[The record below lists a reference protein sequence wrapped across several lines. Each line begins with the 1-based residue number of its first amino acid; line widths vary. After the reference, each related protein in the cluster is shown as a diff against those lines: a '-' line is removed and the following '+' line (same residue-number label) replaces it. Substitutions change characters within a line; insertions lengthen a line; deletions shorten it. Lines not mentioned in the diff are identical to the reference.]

1 MCNLCGSARPSG
13 PSGGGAGGGGRGSG
27 RGANDSGTHGRSVGA
42 PTGLFGPNDWPCP
55 M

>member
-1 MCNLCGSARPSG
+1 MCNRCGSARPA
-13 PSGGGAGGGGRGSG
+13 GGFGGGTGAGGRGKGRGSHDSGGPG
-27 RGANDSGTHGRSVGA
+27 RGIGG